1 MDQTGARRE
10 VKGPL
15 RRLQPRL
22 APGVIQQEGTAQPF
36 PLPFPPSSPCSCP
49 MFHPRAYL
57 MSSREHSM
65 AAWLLL
71 PDFLSGSFWKEGR
84 GMKGR
89 PAGQHDCGGEAEVQG
104 L

>member
-15 RRLQPRL
+15 RRLQLRP

-36 PLPFPPSSPCSCP
+36 PLPFSSFFTLFCP

-57 MSSREHSM
+57 M
-65 AAWLLL
+65 APGAPWLPGCSYQTFYLA
-71 PDFLSGSFWKEGR
+71 PSGKKAEG
-84 GMKGR
+84 
-89 PAGQHDCGGEAEVQG
+89 
-104 L
+104 

>member
-36 PLPFPPSSPCSCP
+36 PLPFSSFFTLFLSHVPPQSLSDELQGALHGC
-49 MFHPRAYL
+49 L
-57 MSSREHSM
+57 
-65 AAWLLL
+65 AAPTRLSIWLLL
-71 PDFLSGSFWKEGR
+71 ERRQRDEGQTR
-84 GMKGR
+84 R
-89 PAGQHDCGGEAEVQG
+89 AA
-104 L
+104 